1 MITGTIAVGVTIVST
16 DATDFAIAPHS
27 VRRTG
32 MSKRKLSRL
41 MGVSRGTTTAI
52 AWLAM
57 SLSAGL
63 VGSAALDTA
72 AAQTPPAA
80 HSAAPAAQ
88 APASHPGKE
97 RAGIDTLIDHL
108 HDSFKITPQQEP
120 QWQNVAKVIRENAQ
134 TLSNL
139 AKARSEHAKTATA
152 IDDLKSYAEISEAHA
167 AGTRRMIPVF
177 QALYDS
183 MSAEQ
188 KSAADAEFREHFHE
202 HQHHAP

>member
-1 MITGTIAVGVTIVST
+1 
-16 DATDFAIAPHS
+16 
-27 VRRTG
+27 

-41 MGVSRGTTTAI
+41 MGVSRGTGKAI

-63 VGSAALDTA
+63 AGSAALDTA
-72 AAQTPPAA
+72 QAQTPRAA
-80 HSAAPAAQ
+80 NSAAAQ

-97 RAGIDTLIDHL
+97 RAGIDALIDHL
-108 HDSFKITPQQEP
+108 HDNFKITAQQEP
-120 QWQNVAKVIRENAQ
+120 LWQNVAKVMRENAQ

-139 AKARSEHAKTATA
+139 AKGRSEHAKTATA

-183 MSAEQ
+183 MSPEQ

-202 HQHHAP
+202 HQHHAH

>member
-1 MITGTIAVGVTIVST
+1 
-16 DATDFAIAPHS
+16 
-27 VRRTG
+27 

-41 MGVSRGTTTAI
+41 LGVSRGTGKAI

-63 VGSAALDTA
+63 AGSAALDTA
-72 AAQTPPAA
+72 QAQTPRAA
-80 HSAAPAAQ
+80 NSAAPTAQ

-97 RAGIDTLIDHL
+97 RAGIDALIDHL
-108 HDSFKITPQQEP
+108 HDSFKITPQQESL
-120 QWQNVAKVIRENAQ
+120 WQDVAKVMRDNAQ

-152 IDDLKSYAEISEAHA
+152 VDDLKSYAEISEAHA
-167 AGTRRMIPVF
+167 TGTKRLIPVF

-183 MSAEQ
+183 MSPEQ
-188 KSAADAEFREHFHE
+188 KSAADAEFRDHFRA
-202 HQHHAP
+202 HQHHAH

>member
-1 MITGTIAVGVTIVST
+1 
-16 DATDFAIAPHS
+16 
-27 VRRTG
+27 

-41 MGVSRGTTTAI
+41 LGVSRGTGKAI

-63 VGSAALDTA
+63 AGSAALDTA
-72 AAQTPPAA
+72 QAQTPRAA
-80 HSAAPAAQ
+80 NSAAAQ

-97 RAGIDTLIDHL
+97 PAGIDALIDHL
-108 HDSFKITPQQEP
+108 HDNFKITAQQEP
-120 QWQNVAKVIRENAQ
+120 LWQNVAKVMRENAQ

-139 AKARSEHAKTATA
+139 AKGRSEHAKTATA

-183 MSAEQ
+183 MSPEQ

-202 HQHHAP
+202 HQHHAH